1 MSTDHLIQLLTPYGY
16 NLRWCASAAQHE
28 VCLYDYNFLY
38 AYGDTAHAALE
49 AAWDALQEQE
59 KVVME

>member
-1 MSTDHLIQLLTPYGY
+1 MTTDELISLLTPYSY

-49 AAWDALQEQE
+49 APWMLVE
-59 KVVME
+59 KDKMTE